1 MKLTIQSRGS
11 AGGGTVETSAAGL
24 VITGPVREF
33 VDHYR
38 GQFANENARQP
49 KDEELPTFMRTRMWN
64 RSAVHAYLDGEAG
77 DPNAA
82 LLD

>member
-1 MKLTIQSRGS
+1 MILNLFGRTTMKLTIQSRGS

-49 KDEELPTFMRTRMWN
+49 KDEELLTFMRTRMWN
-64 RSAVHAYLDGEAG
+64 RSAVHGCG
-77 DPNAA
+77 
-82 LLD
+82 